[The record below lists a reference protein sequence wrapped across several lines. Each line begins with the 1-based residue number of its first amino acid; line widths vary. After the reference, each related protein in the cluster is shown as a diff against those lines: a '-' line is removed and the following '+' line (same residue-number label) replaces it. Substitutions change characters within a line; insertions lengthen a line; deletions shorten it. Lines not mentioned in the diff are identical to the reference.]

1 MKIVIDENIP
11 FAREV
16 FGLLGSVVALPGGAI
31 SSEVVRE
38 ASVLVVRSITPVN
51 AALLQGSTVQFV
63 GTATAGC
70 DHIDQEYLKNNK
82 ILFASAAGANAN
94 SVAEYVISALFL
106 HAQKKEEALRGK
118 TLGIV
123 GVGHVGQL
131 LARKA
136 SAIGMIPI
144 LNDPPLQRRTGKRDY
159 RSFQEACGADFIS
172 LHVPLSNEGEDATRH
187 LLNEK
192 TLRAL
197 SPKTLV
203 INTSRGEVI
212 DHPALFKQ
220 ITARQLAPPILDVWA
235 DEPAINWDFLQDVE
249 IGTPHIAGYALDGKV
264 AGTRIIYETLC
275 SALGVMPAWPDQS
288 LPLAASRKIQID
300 ANAGDELTILS
311 NLCGQAYDLSSDV
324 RRFMALLDLPLASR
338 PTAFE
343 HLRKTYPTR
352 REFQTLSLV
361 VHKSHTKLL
370 DPIVGLGFQPL
381 GTKT

>member
-11 FAREV
+11 FAREA
-16 FGLLGSVVALPGGAI
+16 FGKLGSVVALPGQAI
-31 SSEVVRE
+31 SPEVIRE
-38 ASVLVVRSITPVN
+38 ASVLVVRSITSVD
-51 AALLQGSTVQFV
+51 ATLLQGSTVQFV

-70 DHIDQEYLKNNK
+70 DHIDQEYLKKNK

-106 HAQKKEEALRGK
+106 HAQKKEEPLRGK

-136 SAIGMIPI
+136 VAIGMIPI
-144 LNDPPLQRRTGKRDY
+144 LNDPPLQRRTSKSDY
-159 RSFQEACGADFIS
+159 RSFREACKADFIS
-172 LHVPLSNEGEDATRH
+172 LHVPLSNEGKDATRH

-197 SPKTLV
+197 SPQTVV

-212 DHPALFKQ
+212 DHPAFFKQ
-220 ITARQLAPPILDVWA
+220 IAARQLAPPILDVWA

-264 AGTRIIYETLC
+264 AGTRMIYETVC
-275 SALGVMPAWPDQS
+275 AALGVMPAWPTQS
-288 LPLAASRKIQID
+288 LPLAVPRKIQID
-300 ANAGDELTILS
+300 ATAGDELTILG
-311 NLCGQAYDLSSDV
+311 NLCRQAYDLSSDV
-324 RRFMALLDLPLASR
+324 SRFMALLDLPVASR
-338 PTAFE
+338 PAAFE
-343 HLRKTYPTR
+343 RLRKTYPTR

-361 VHKSHTKLL
+361 IPKAQTNLL
-370 DPIVGLGFQPL
+370 HQISGLGFKPL
-381 GTKT
+381 RTKT